1 MKTLTAAAPAKLNL
15 TLRVL
20 GRRLDGYHEIES
32 LVATLDAT
40 DPAAPLCDTLDVAE
54 HEDGCYALA
63 CDDPALPRDG
73 SNLVLAAARALA
85 RESVLEPHSHR
96 LDSLERETEAL
107 EKAVCCRVT
116 LRPGEVLKLH
126 DGPDGFLR
134 YTGKPLLVLLNEKGE
149 MSGRL
154 VEGGPI
160 QSEFE
165 THVGIPAQ
173 TYAARPH

>member
-1 MKTLTAAAPAKLNL
+1 MTDTEPEPLAQNESTPRRKGPPRWGVALFLALLVGLVVINHLVQTGGRPVQWIDDD
-15 TLRVL
+15 LREAT
-20 GRRLDGYHEIES
+20 RLAGVRGQRVFLY
-32 LVATLDAT
+32 V
-40 DPAAPLCDTLDVAE
+40 
-54 HEDGCYALA
+54 Y
-63 CDDPALPRDG
+63 
-73 SNLVLAAARALA
+73 
-85 RESVLEPHSHR
+85 EPNEPIHQR
-96 LDSLERETEAL
+96 NEREVFSQRWGREAL

-116 LRPGEVLKLH
+116 LRPGEVLKLN

-165 THVGIPAQ
+165 THIGMPAQ
-173 TYAARPH
+173 TYAARPR